1 MDLTFQ
7 FSGRYHCLL
16 FTNSNGPCE
25 KENKNHLQ
33 TPRPW
38 WVNKV
43 ILRRKYPVS
52 NPFEPHLI
60 FQKRFHSILIY
71 TQMNPFMINV
81 AIWKPFNIFWFNIRV
96 KANHFSYRKW
106 VSHRAKCVE
115 FMLLYKTWWS
125 CLLHLK
131 HLIWLKSQ
139 ILLLVR
145 RPWVFFLLLTL
156 LGSSFLSYF
165 LHLPN

>member
-1 MDLTFQ
+1 
-7 FSGRYHCLL
+7 
-16 FTNSNGPCE
+16 
-25 KENKNHLQ
+25 
-33 TPRPW
+33 
-38 WVNKV
+38 
-43 ILRRKYPVS
+43 
-52 NPFEPHLI
+52 
-60 FQKRFHSILIY
+60 
-71 TQMNPFMINV
+71 MNPFMINV

-106 VSHRAKCVE
+106 VSHRAKCIE

-156 LGSSFLSYF
+156 LGSSFIFLLSSPSLLELVLVHPHSCETLGISAKTYGF
-165 LHLPN
+165 KIIQCFPFQLRMFKRDLSKSNSP

>member
-1 MDLTFQ
+1 MDLTLQ

-43 ILRRKYPVS
+43 ILRRKYLVS

-60 FQKRFHSILIY
+60 FQKRFHSIIIY

-81 AIWKPFNIFWFNIRV
+81 AIRKPFNIFWFNIWV

-115 FMLLYKTWWS
+115 FMLLYKTS
-125 CLLHLK
+125 TLVSAELQCGGFERGRNNV
-131 HLIWLKSQ
+131 IWLSAWPLLQ
-139 ILLLVR
+139 IYIHHHPEKQR
-145 RPWVFFLLLTL
+145 TAP
-156 LGSSFLSYF
+156 
-165 LHLPN
+165 